1 MQKIKNRLKQYF
13 NWVTIK
19 NSVLM
24 IVVIIFNMTVVNVQ
38 AQEIV
43 TYNIPAGTL
52 EKVLSQ
58 FTDESGVS
66 FSTESKVIKN
76 KLSQGLQGQ
85 YTVKQGLGILL
96 KESGIVW
103 RLTADNA
110 LILISENNKP
120 STMRLTP
127 IKVVGNRIGHS
138 AESAILRKRDAPN
151 AITTIEAGQL
161 NQFGDQP
168 LGDALRRLPGVTFG
182 DANRAR
188 EVQLRA
194 IGSQYTQVLVNN
206 RALAD
211 GSSSRSVQ
219 VDRIPSSLV
228 KRVDIIRA
236 PLASQDGQGAAGT
249 LNIVWKNTDFTPRTE
264 FGVGGGY
271 LEDTARVGD
280 ITILHAGESGA
291 FRYALLGGVQR
302 QRRNENEDVYEFKG
316 DGTADG
322 GSIEINERT
331 FNQVNL
337 VPAFELQLGQQN
349 MLRFEPSYLY
359 TKEIR
364 YNPIEKLNDDQLSSS
379 EIKVKLRERV
389 RENFGLLTSWQ
400 HQLSSESDFTFSIDA
415 QKGSENTER
424 DETKFKPIGA
434 FDSQTLRSQKKEF
447 TRLSPAI
454 RFNHYL
460 GDHDLSWG
468 GDFSQS
474 KRKESDIKNGVSTD
488 TDTFKIQEDRWNGFA
503 QNIWQINDQ
512 MILTSGLRLEQSST
526 KTTDFAGNSK
536 TKSSVFALPSLHI
549 VHNLGEQTDVRLG
562 VARTLRR
569 AGLGDLSPTISNE
582 SGTLADPDTAGNS
595 GLKPESIWGIDT
607 GIDHYFYNGGGIASV
622 NLFAREFTDKIE
634 NISTLEN
641 ARYVSRPQN
650 IGDGR
655 LFGIEFEGR
664 LPMTMIDLPNLT
676 LWGNATYI
684 DSEVDTSTGETRRFL
699 EQHDAV
705 ANIGLDWYVAPWHST
720 FSISTNW
727 VSGYDQTVKN
737 NDGSSTNTVLSSL
750 ARLDMSARTE
760 LSKEVSLNLSLLN
773 LLAPSQTQ
781 TDRVF
786 MASGTLD
793 SRSKATEVTYR
804 SVYLR
809 LNWKF

>member
-1 MQKIKNRLKQYF
+1 MLEIKNRLKQCF
-13 NWVTIK
+13 NYLPRK
-19 NSVLM
+19 NRFL
-24 IVVIIFNMTVVNVQ
+24 IVPLIAFNMAAVNVH

-43 TYNIPAGTL
+43 TYDIPASTL
-52 EKVLSQ
+52 DKVLSQ
-58 FTDESGVS
+58 FASESGVS
-66 FSTESKVIKN
+66 LSSESKGIKG
-76 KLSQGLQGQ
+76 KSSQGLKGQ
-85 YTVKQGLGILL
+85 YTLEQGLNTLFEG
-96 KESGIVW
+96 S
-103 RLTADNA
+103 D
-110 LILISENNKP
+110 ISWELAENNTLLLATENKTP
-120 STMRLTP
+120 GVIRLET
-127 IKVVGNRIGHS
+127 INVEGDSVGNS
-138 AESAILRKRDAPN
+138 AESSILRKRDAPN
-151 AITTIEAGQL
+151 AITSIEAGQL

-194 IGSQYTQVLVNN
+194 IGSQYTQVLANN

-228 KRVDIIRA
+228 ERVEITRA

-264 FGVGGGY
+264 VGVGAGY

-280 ITILHAGESGA
+280 VTILHAGESGD
-291 FRYALLGGVQR
+291 FRYALLGGIQR
-302 QRRNENEDVYEFKG
+302 QHRNENEDVYEFEG

-322 GSIEINERT
+322 GSLEINERT
-331 FNQVNL
+331 FNQINL
-337 VPAFELQLGQQN
+337 VPAFEFDLGQKN

-359 TKEIR
+359 TEEIR
-364 YNPIEKLNDDQLSSS
+364 YNPISKLEDDQLSVS
-379 EIKVKLRERV
+379 EVKVKLRERV
-389 RENFGLLTSWQ
+389 RENVGLLSSWN

-424 DETKFKPIGA
+424 DETKFKPVGT
-434 FDSQTLRSQKKEF
+434 FDSQTLRSQRKEF
-447 TRLSPAI
+447 SRLSPSI
-454 RFNHYL
+454 RFDHYI

-474 KRKESDIKNGVSTD
+474 KREESDIKNGVSTD
-488 TDTFKIQEDRWNGFA
+488 TSTFKIQEDRWNAFA

-526 KTTDFAGNSK
+526 KTTDFAGNSE

-549 VHNLGEQTDVRLG
+549 VRTIGEQTDIRLG
-562 VARTLRR
+562 IARTLRR
-569 AGLGDLSPTISNE
+569 AGLGDLSPTLSNE
-582 SGTLADPDTAGNS
+582 SGTLADPDTGGNPE
-595 GLKPESIWGIDT
+595 LNPESIWGLDT
-607 GIDHYFYNGGGIASV
+607 GVDHYFYQGAGLASV
-622 NLFAREFTDKIE
+622 NLFARKFTDKIE
-634 NISTLEN
+634 NISALEN

-655 LFGIEFEGR
+655 LFGIELEGR
-664 LPMTMIDLPNLT
+664 LPMTIIDFPNLT

-684 DSEVDTSTGETRRFL
+684 DSEVDTSAGETRRFL

-705 ANIGLDWYVAPWHST
+705 ANIGLDWYVAPWNST

-737 NDGSSTNTVLSSL
+737 NDGSSTNTVLTSL
-750 ARLDMSARTE
+750 TRLDMSARTE
-760 LSKEVSLNLSLLN
+760 LSKDVSLNLSLLN

-781 TDRVF
+781 TDKVF
-786 MASGTLD
+786 MDDGTLD

-804 SVYLR
+804 SIYLR